1 MSKARELAS
10 LGNAYSDGALS
21 NRNLIINGAMTIDQR
36 NGGSSVTPTT
46 STYTLD
52 RWLAIAS
59 LTSKFSVQQNAGSV
73 TPPNGF
79 SNYLGATS
87 LSAYSVGTT
96 ETFALS
102 QRIEGFN
109 AAILNWGTAAA
120 KPITVS
126 VWVRSSLTGT
136 FGGALRNSA
145 NDRSYP
151 FTYTISA
158 ANTWEYKTI
167 TIAGDTTGTW
177 LTNNGSG
184 LEITFGL
191 GSGSTRSGTAG
202 SWAGTNYTNATGAT
216 SIVAT
221 SGATFY
227 LTGVQLE
234 VGDTATPFE
243 HRSYGQELALCQ
255 RYLYRMDAG
264 LALING
270 GSPNY
275 SDSLFDV
282 YFPVTMRSA
291 PTMLSTG
298 ITGYGAGSTQY
309 RIYILNSAGGGFL
322 GAPASTVFYS
332 SYATKNKVR
341 VVAGHAAGWF
351 NSTIDTG
358 GAALDV
364 GSDVK
369 LMWEAEL

>member
-1 MSKARELAS
+1 MSKAFGLAQ
-10 LGNAYSDGALS
+10 LGNAFNDGALS
-21 NRNLIINGAMTIDQR
+21 NRNLIINGAMQVAQR
-36 NGGSSVTPTT
+36 GTSFTNATT
-46 STYTLD
+46 SWVYSLD
-52 RWLAIAS
+52 RW
-59 LTSKFSVQQNAGSV
+59 KFYSEAGVSATINKVSITKDGVSVDALHWQQPSTTGN
-73 TPPNGF
+73 T
-79 SNYLGATS
+79 YLGQ
-87 LSAYSVGTT
+87 V
-96 ETFALS
+96 
-102 QRIEGFN
+102 IEGTYLRGKTVTVSFWVDTVSNVNVLIADSVNFPTPQAVTTGRNTYTVTLASNFN
-109 AAILNWGTAAA
+109 ADTAVLYFQSPAGA
-120 KPITVS
+120 SELKIT
-126 VWVRSSLTGT
+126 
-136 FGGALRNSA
+136 
-145 NDRSYP
+145 D
-151 FTYTISA
+151 
-158 ANTWEYKTI
+158 
-167 TIAGDTTGTW
+167 
-177 LTNNGSG
+177 
-184 LEITFGL
+184 
-191 GSGSTRSGTAG
+191 
-202 SWAGTNYTNATGAT
+202 
-216 SIVAT
+216 
-221 SGATFY
+221 
-227 LTGVQLE
+227 VQLE

-264 LALING
+264 LAIING

-358 GAALDV
+358 GTALDV